1 MVVVFTPLLDFVSGL
16 VQGSEPVLV
25 QTFVPELV
33 DRYNRFQ
40 LTVWQHSRRSVTL
53 AVQFPS
59 NKKGP
64 PLRIAL
70 RG

>member
-16 VQGSEPVLV
+16 IQGSEPVLV

-40 LTVWQHSRRSVTL
+40 LTVWQYSRRSVTL

-59 NKKGP
+59 NKKGHP
-64 PLRIAL
+64 Y
-70 RG
+70 G

>member
-16 VQGSEPVLV
+16 VQDSEPVLV

-33 DRYNRFQ
+33 DHYNRFQ
-40 LTVWQHSRRSVTL
+40 FTVWQHSLWSVTL

-59 NKKGP
+59 DKKGHP
-64 PLRIAL
+64 Y
-70 RG
+70 G

>member
-33 DRYNRFQ
+33 DHYNRFQ
-40 LTVWQHSRRSVTL
+40 LTVWQYSRRSVTL

-64 PLRIAL
+64 SLRIAL